1 MGEFSFYIER
11 RAKAIQRQRVL
22 VEANTIDEARSIIE
36 YEFEINAP
44 IEDDNW
50 IKVIDENITLIDYDT
65 DNKDNKVI
73 ESLND

>member
-1 MGEFSFYIER
+1 MGEFAFYIER
-11 RAKAIQRQRVL
+11 QAKAIQRQRVL
-22 VEANTIDEARSIIE
+22 VEADTIDEARSMIE
-36 YEFEINAP
+36 DEFEINAP

>member
-1 MGEFSFYIER
+1 MGEFAFYIER
-11 RAKAIQRQRVL
+11 QAKAIQRQRVL
-22 VEANTIDEARSIIE
+22 VEADTIDEARSIIE
-36 YEFEINAP
+36 DEFEINAP

>member
-1 MGEFSFYIER
+1 MGEFAFYIER
-11 RAKAIQRQRVL
+11 QAKAIQRQRVL
-22 VEANTIDEARSIIE
+22 VEADTIDEARSMIE
-36 YEFEINAP
+36 DEFEINAQ

>member
-1 MGEFSFYIER
+1 MGEFAFYIER
-11 RAKAIQRQRVL
+11 QARAIQRQRVL
-22 VEANTIDEARSIIE
+22 VEADTIDEARSIIE
-36 YEFEINAP
+36 DEFEVNAP

>member
-1 MGEFSFYIER
+1 MGEFAFYIER
-11 RAKAIQRQRVL
+11 QAKAIQRQRVL
-22 VEANTIDEARSIIE
+22 VEADTIDEARSIIE
-36 YEFEINAP
+36 DEFEINVP

>member
-1 MGEFSFYIER
+1 MGEFAFYIER
-11 RAKAIQRQRVL
+11 QAKAIQRQRVL
-22 VEANTIDEARSIIE
+22 VEADTIDEARSIIE
-36 YEFEINAP
+36 DEFEINAP

-65 DNKDNKVI
+65 DNKDNKLI

>member
-11 RAKAIQRQRVL
+11 QAKAIQRQRVL
-22 VEANTIDEARSIIE
+22 VEADTIDEARSMIE
-36 YEFEINAP
+36 DEFEINAP

-65 DNKDNKVI
+65 DNKNNKVI

>member
-11 RAKAIQRQRVL
+11 QAKAIQRQRVL
-22 VEANTIDEARSIIE
+22 VEADTIDEARSMIE
-36 YEFEINAP
+36 DEFEINAP